1 MFCHQFKIVHHPS
14 IEFTT
19 SNIITSGTASIFGLN
34 STITQNGHDFKA
46 SIIVPSTPREGYAS
60 FDAQVTDIFGATL
73 SITEDDLDFNVF
85 VDTIPPTITLN
96 GESNLTISIGTI
108 YVDQNATAY
117 DASYGDIMI
126 TGVGT
131 VDTQVPGTYTLNYT
145 PKDYAGN
152 IGSSVTRTINV
163 FSPIK
168 IVHHP
173 DVSYVTSSNIN
184 SSYAKAGDTL
194 SIEFT
199 TNNIITSGTASI
211 LGLNPTII
219 QNGHDFKASIIV
231 PSTPMEGYAIF
242 DVQVTDIFGTTLS
255 ITEDDLDF
263 NVFVDTI
270 SPTIT
275 LNGESNLTIYNGTIY
290 VDQNA
295 TASDAS
301 YGDIIITGVGTVDT
315 QVLGTYT
322 INYLAPEDY
331 AGNIGS
337 SVTRTVN
344 VLSPIKIVHHP
355 DVSYVTSSNIN
366 SSYAKAG
373 DTLSIEFTTNNI
385 ITSGTASILGLNP
398 TIIQNGHDFK
408 ASIIV
413 PSTPME
419 GYAIFDVQVTDIFG
433 TTLSITEDDL
443 DFNVFVDTISPT
455 ITLNGESNLTIYNGT
470 IYVDQNATASDASYG
485 DIIITGVGT
494 VDTQVLGTYTINYL
508 APEDYAGNI
517 GSNVIR
523 TVIVVDDPRT
533 NSPASTCTYDLS
545 FYNIIEG
552 TNSADV
558 LNGTWN
564 HDLIYG
570 LGGDDVINGLGGN
583 DCIYGDGGHDV
594 IYGNSGHDVIIGGN
608 GHDTI
613 HGGFGDDTIIGGFGL
628 DILNGD
634 GGHDIINGGGASDLI
649 NGNGGNDILD
659 GGGANDTIIGGNGHD
674 TIIGGNGHD
683 IIHGG
688 FGNDTIA
695 GGFGLDILNG
705 DGGHDIINGGGA
717 SDLING
723 NGGNDIL
730 DGGEGNDTIIGGNG
744 HDIIHGGFGNDTIAG
759 GSGLDTLNGNAGN
772 DILNGG
778 GANDTINGGD
788 GDDIVDGG
796 SHFDIINGDD
806 GNDVCVTA
814 IEDIVDCEIKS

>member
-1 MFCHQFKIVHHPS
+1 MIDSGVQIINITDPYNHTSVTSVTDGAIYPTLYNARSITTTIIDGTTYALVASLSDDGVQIIKLSAPILSITSNNTNSSYAKTGDTLS

-385 ITSGTASILGLNP
+385 ITSGTASILGLRFYP

-413 PSTPME
+413 CHHRKHQM
-419 GYAIFDVQVTDIFG
+419 
-433 TTLSITEDDL
+433 LW
-443 DFNVFVDTISPT
+443 
-455 ITLNGESNLTIYNGT
+455 
-470 IYVDQNATASDASYG
+470 
-485 DIIITGVGT
+485 
-494 VDTQVLGTYTINYL
+494 
-508 APEDYAGNI
+508 
-517 GSNVIR
+517 R
-523 TVIVVDDPRT
+523 
-533 NSPASTCTYDLS
+533 
-545 FYNIIEG
+545 
-552 TNSADV
+552 
-558 LNGTWN
+558 
-564 HDLIYG
+564 
-570 LGGDDVINGLGGN
+570 
-583 DCIYGDGGHDV
+583 
-594 IYGNSGHDVIIGGN
+594 
-608 GHDTI
+608 
-613 HGGFGDDTIIGGFGL
+613 FGL
-628 DILNGD
+628 
-634 GGHDIINGGGASDLI
+634 HRSC
-649 NGNGGNDILD
+649 
-659 GGGANDTIIGGNGHD
+659 HYR
-674 TIIGGNGHD
+674 
-683 IIHGG
+683 
-688 FGNDTIA
+688 
-695 GGFGLDILNG
+695 
-705 DGGHDIINGGGA
+705 
-717 SDLING
+717 
-723 NGGNDIL
+723 
-730 DGGEGNDTIIGGNG
+730 
-744 HDIIHGGFGNDTIAG
+744 
-759 GSGLDTLNGNAGN
+759 
-772 DILNGG
+772 
-778 GANDTINGGD
+778 
-788 GDDIVDGG
+788 
-796 SHFDIINGDD
+796 
-806 GNDVCVTA
+806 
-814 IEDIVDCEIKS
+814 